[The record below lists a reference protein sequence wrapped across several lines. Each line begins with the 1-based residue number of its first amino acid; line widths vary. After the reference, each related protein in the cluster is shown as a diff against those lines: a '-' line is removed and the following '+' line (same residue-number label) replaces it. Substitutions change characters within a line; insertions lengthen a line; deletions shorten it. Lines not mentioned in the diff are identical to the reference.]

1 MTGFRSGT
9 SGSLIQRAKAAGGAI
24 GKKGAVGGLPSKSSP
39 AGSLSFPFQPVPC
52 SASPLLSRQS
62 SPEKPAP
69 FMAPC
74 RPGLEAGPDPP
85 SLPPAPG
92 AQPDPMWD
100 EYRTFKAAG
109 LLAEWRRRWACY
121 LVRPAA

>member
-1 MTGFRSGT
+1 
-9 SGSLIQRAKAAGGAI
+9 
-24 GKKGAVGGLPSKSSP
+24 
-39 AGSLSFPFQPVPC
+39 
-52 SASPLLSRQS
+52 
-62 SPEKPAP
+62 
-69 FMAPC
+69 MAHC
-74 RPGLEAGPDPP
+74 RPRREAGHDPP
-85 SLPPAPG
+85 SLSEVPG